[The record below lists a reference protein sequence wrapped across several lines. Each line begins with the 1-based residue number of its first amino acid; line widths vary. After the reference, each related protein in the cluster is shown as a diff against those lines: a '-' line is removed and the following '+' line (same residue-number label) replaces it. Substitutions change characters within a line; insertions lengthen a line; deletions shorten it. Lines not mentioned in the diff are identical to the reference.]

1 MNDTDFY
8 VPEEKW
14 KRLPKVYQRNQD
26 KKLIEVEGAI
36 YDGFKHKI
44 RFLSGGGGLVSTLDD
59 YMKFCV
65 MMLNGGIFEGK
76 RVVSEETI
84 NLMTSNQLTNNN
96 TYLNMQFIPYSDPE
110 SIERNQGYGFGLGVL
125 VKTADNMFR
134 NGIGWYCWA
143 GALSTLFDI
152 DPKNELIIITL
163 TQYCPETSDWIFPLE
178 RFRIN
183 NLIYDAL
190 EKTGV
195 KIKE

>member
-8 VPEEKW
+8 VQEEKW

-96 TYLNMQFIPYSDPE
+96 TYSFN
-110 SIERNQGYGFGLGVL
+110 
-125 VKTADNMFR
+125 T
-134 NGIGWYCWA
+134 
-143 GALSTLFDI
+143 
-152 DPKNELIIITL
+152 
-163 TQYCPETSDWIFPLE
+163 
-178 RFRIN
+178 
-183 NLIYDAL
+183 
-190 EKTGV
+190 
-195 KIKE
+195 